1 MKHLI
6 SILVFFLFFTTSSI
20 ALTPS
25 SYNVRQGDQTLPAVI
40 DPKLQQIC
48 DKTDN
53 PVECLITTIP
63 FLRKKVAINPVSIL
77 NIEVEA
83 IDIKTKEAL
92 DKASKLLLS
101 SSNSKPIT
109 NCFNICINNY
119 KSILESKHRI
129 LDAISIGDD
138 KQLRVELSSNVDKIY
153 HCEDAFEEANVKSP
167 ITEVNSLLGKMITNS
182 LTITIDMVHFHNK
195 N

>member
-20 ALTPS
+20 ASASS
-25 SYNVRQGDQTLPAVI
+25 SYNVRQGNQKLPVAI
-40 DPKLQQIC
+40 DPKLQRIC

-63 FLRKKVAINPVSIL
+63 FLRKKVVINPMSIL
-77 NIEVEA
+77 DIEP
-83 IDIKTKEAL
+83 L

-101 SSNSKPIT
+101 SSNLKPIT

-129 LDAISIGDD
+129 LDAISVGND
-138 KQLRVELSSNVDKIY
+138 KQLKVELSSNVDKIY
-153 HCEDAFEEANVKSP
+153 HCEEAFEEANVKSP

-182 LTITIDMVHFHNK
+182 LTITIDMVHFQNK